1 MRRIIVLIAFTLLQG
16 CLATAEKQQ
25 ATLSAVTVAAEQ
37 CEQLQTEIATLNGQ
51 QQSALRILRDQAKA
65 QQQIRSIR
73 DTEQACEQ
81 LRQSIENKTVV
92 GAVEWSVID
101 YGNLQRVARARMD
114 TGATTSSINATD
126 ITEFERNGE
135 RWVRFRLADGEEVA
149 LVLQRYANIAQ
160 AGARKDRRLVVKLGI
175 RLGGIEQ
182 VAEFTLKNRS
192 HLNYEVLVGRN
203 LLRDLMVVDVAQ
215 RYMLGGKPELNSPG
229 SP

>member
-1 MRRIIVLIAFTLLQG
+1 MLQG
-16 CLATAEKQQ
+16 CLATAQKQQ
-25 ATLSAVTVAAEQ
+25 EALDVAKAAAEQ
-37 CEQLQTEIATLNGQ
+37 CASLESDLATLNSQ
-51 QQSALRILRDQAKA
+51 QKASLRLLRDQAKA
-65 QQQIRSIR
+65 QQKAETLRNTDQS
-73 DTEQACEQ
+73 CEQ
-81 LRQSIENKTVV
+81 LRQSLDNKTVV
-92 GAVEWSVID
+92 GAVEWSVVD
-101 YGNLQRVARARMD
+101 YGNLQRIARARMD

-135 RWVRFRLADGEEVA
+135 RWVRFKLADGEEVA
-149 LVLQRYANIAQ
+149 LVLERYANIAQ

-215 RYMLGGKPELNSPG
+215 RYMLGGKPEPSQSESP
-229 SP
+229 